1 MRDKVLYIA
10 VEAMPDGCEVVTGTF
25 LSDRLNAV
33 YEKPRLYGGKVRTV
47 AYHSAPAEL
56 RAKADLVDRC
66 GHPTS
71 AVCLSELLRPPP
83 RPEGAVPASKKD
95 GRGREVRD
103 VDWAYVSPTEQ
114 SHMMCRFCDV
124 RATLMRKQGK
134 SGWVPVC
141 DRHAGPLE
149 DR

>member
-1 MRDKVLYIA
+1 MTPPEFPL
-10 VEAMPDGCEVVTGTF
+10 
-25 LSDRLNAV
+25 L
-33 YEKPRLYGGKVRTV
+33 
-47 AYHSAPAEL
+47 APAEL

-103 VDWAYVSPTEQ
+103 LVPRDVQRNTRCQPREAIHLGCIRNLLEGVARNTRLPKDSKTCARIAESPRRQLNVE
-114 SHMMCRFCDV
+114 FC
-124 RATLMRKQGK
+124 
-134 SGWVPVC
+134 
-141 DRHAGPLE
+141 
-149 DR
+149 

>member
-1 MRDKVLYIA
+1 MRDKVLYVA

-25 LSDRLNAV
+25 LSDPGNV
-33 YEKPRLYGGKVRTV
+33 IYEKPRLYGGKVRTV
-47 AYHSAPAEL
+47 AYHAASAEL
-56 RAKADLVDRC
+56 RAKANLVDAC

-71 AVCLSELLRPPP
+71 AVCLSELLRPPL
-83 RPEGAVPASKKD
+83 PEGVVGVSKKD

-114 SHMMCRFCDV
+114 SHMMCRFCPA

-149 DR
+149 GG